1 MGVEYYKRVWS
12 QSKAKGSHKL
22 TMLALAE
29 LTNEKTGRCDP
40 SHETLA
46 EMVCVTTRQIRKI
59 LEDLAATGEIEII
72 TQRGRNHT
80 NQYNILL
87 KMGTVVP
94 INDKENKNFGAEIG
108 TTVPILSD
116 ENRNSSSGFDE
127 KIGTPARENRNSS
140 SYEPIEPIREVTER
154 ESTREP
160 VGALSQKLVP
170 RKPVFD
176 NGTRQSTK
184 AMNPLPKEKS
194 PHVDGRKFVNGFV
207 PPGKGATPAEI
218 FYERNSIQDFRLT
231 APLED
236 DIARCVTD
244 LERWRET
251 VTAWQQAGH
260 KPLNIKGQLDW
271 YKNGVPYQAN
281 GRAPPGKTMT
291 NGKLDFSMG
300 ELLK

>member
-29 LTNEKTGRCDP
+29 LTNERTARCDP

-46 EMVCVTTRQIRKI
+46 EMVGVTTRQIRKVLAD
-59 LEDLAATGEIEII
+59 LESTGEIEII

-87 KMGTVVP
+87 KIGTSVP
-94 INDKENKNFGAEIG
+94 IYDEENRN
-108 TTVPILSD
+108 SD
-116 ENRNSSSGFDE
+116 AENRNSSSYFND

-154 ESTREP
+154 EDPREP
-160 VGALSQKLVP
+160 VGSLSQPLVP

-176 NGTRQSTK
+176 SGTRQSTK
-184 AMNPLPKEKS
+184 VMNPLPKEKS
-194 PHVDGRKFVNGFV
+194 PHVDGRKFVNGFI
-207 PPGKGATPAEI
+207 PTGKGTTPAEI
-218 FYERNSIQDFRLT
+218 FYERHSVLDFRLT

-236 DIARCVTD
+236 DIARAVAD
-244 LERWRET
+244 MDRWREV

-271 YKNGVPYQAN
+271 YGSGVPYQN
-281 GRAPPGKTMT
+281 GRSPPGKTT
-291 NGKLDFSMG
+291 GNGKLDFSMG